1 MHMRVS
7 TIADWDWDSTHT
19 TGGFTIITG
28 TGESAFTIGIGGQ
41 LAHVVVTIGV
51 THTFD

>member
-7 TIADWDWDSTHT
+7 TIADWDWNT
-19 TGGFTIITG
+19 TGVFTIITG
-28 TGESAFTIGIGGQ
+28 TEESAFTICIGGQ
-41 LAHVVVTIGV
+41 LAHVVVTMGV